1 MVMQDASLQTV
12 PVALGHFIG
21 RIDTQY
27 ALIATGALL
36 AAAPL
41 LLIYVLGY
49 SVFSAG
55 VRRLHLL

>member
-1 MVMQDASLQTV
+1 
-12 PVALGHFIG
+12 VALGHFIG

-41 LLIYVLGY
+41 LIVYAAGYGVLG
-49 SVFSAG
+49 AG
-55 VRRLHLL
+55 VRRLRPTRRQEA